1 MIDVF
6 ITSKVPDD
14 GIPSLEDFVGRIQ
27 LIDTPAGTQAQKLL
41 ETAQKFL
48 ETKDAATLKLV
59 PYGHG
64 ERNENGEITKF
75 ELTGFTLVI

>member
-6 ITSKVPDD
+6 ITSKTPDD

-27 LIDTPAGTQAQKLL
+27 LINTPAGSKVQKLL
-41 ETAQKFL
+41 ET
-48 ETKDAATLKLV
+48 KDATALKFV

-64 ERNENGEITKF
+64 ERNENGEITNF
-75 ELTGFTLVI
+75 ELTGFTIVI

>member
-6 ITSKVPDD
+6 ITNKIPDN
-14 GIPSLEDFVGRIQ
+14 GIPSLEDFVGRVQ
-27 LIDTPAGTQAQKLL
+27 LIDTPAGAQAQKL
-41 ETAQKFL
+41 L

-75 ELTGFTLVI
+75 VLTGFTLVI